1 MSDETTEVDITAHA
15 ALNGHVPVTRLC
27 ALDRL
32 FAAQGVVE
40 VKAGAHTIAL
50 PIQAV
55 DNELV
60 EQLNGA
66 KPAPPTRSELRNG
79 RTHVIV
85 NETNPA
91 YIKALEDYQRD
102 FGYVYTL
109 CALSI
114 DVVDT
119 RDQVVWSADNSVH
132 DLQAAKDVLR
142 RMGLVDNQRATIL
155 NAALNLTRIVEEG
168 QASD

>member
-1 MSDETTEVDITAHA
+1 MSDDTTEYEVT
-15 ALNGHVPVTRLC
+15 LPVTPNGHAPVTRLC

-32 FAAQGVVE
+32 FAAQGTVE
-40 VKAGAHTIAL
+40 VKAGARTIPL

-91 YIKALEDYQRD
+91 YMKALDDYQRD

-109 CALSI
+109 CALAV
-114 DVVDT
+114 DVVDAH
-119 RDQVVWSADNSVH
+119 DQVVWSADNSVH
-132 DLQAAKDVLR
+132 DLPAAKDVLR
-142 RMGLVDNQRATIL
+142 RMGLVDNQRAAIL